1 MLQMYFA
8 FFNVESIREFTSTS
22 VDICSA
28 TSYPFGFSSRG
39 KRLYFDILKRLVYLL
54 RNQYKKVTFI
64 RVNEYG
70 ALARSSRFI
79 KTCHNMNIIV
89 QTTGSYASS
98 LDGKIEI
105 PNKTLAN
112 ITRVCLMNSSHKKE
126 LGSPVELRIYCAV
139 IFLTYCGMEQELHT
153 IISKYGL

>member
-1 MLQMYFA
+1 MTNSIKISKGPTTDVSKNFPCFMLQMYFA

-105 PNKTLAN
+105 PIRHLL
-112 ITRVCLMNSSHKKE
+112 IS
-126 LGSPVELRIYCAV
+126 
-139 IFLTYCGMEQELHT
+139 QEFV
-153 IISKYGL
+153 